1 MAAIQRIKRVQ
12 GIGVFHDFSWTAGL
26 DDFQSYNLIYGLN
39 GSGKTTLS
47 NILRCLEL
55 KKCTEGQFTVTAD
68 GADISSAAI
77 LTHAAIPQVKVFNR
91 DFVTDNVFTSF
102 GTCCPIFFLGE
113 DSATKRKQIEDKEA
127 EKGKQ
132 ELALA
137 EVERKELRR
146 KKSLD
151 DLRIEAAALVKELLR
166 SAGTGNAYNTY
177 DKRNFIAKCDAHK
190 KVGTKPST
198 LSDEEKVQQKAVA
211 AGTAKP
217 EIPEIQF
224 TAPDSEA
231 VKAATV
237 TVLSRSVVSEVIEA
251 LKNRPEVN
259 SWVGEGLKLH
269 NELKVKVCQFCEGPI
284 PDDRVQALEKHFSDE
299 YAAVVKAASDARA
312 TIATHTADLADLTI
326 PDEARV
332 YDDFVAP
339 YRTAV
344 TEISEA
350 RGAIEGFLKSCDD
363 ALKEKR
369 ANPFEIVG
377 FSAEVPASIDIT
389 GVNEQLRAHNARTE
403 NFQLEIAAARA
414 KLEEAIVADKFDK
427 VVELEKEIAAASTE
441 AGTLRSSIAALRAEV
456 LILDGEIK
464 EHRRP
469 AEQINADLA
478 SYLGRK
484 DITLAVE
491 DAGYR
496 IMRDGIP
503 ATKLS
508 EGEKTALAIIYFLKS
523 LEDRGFDKTKGI
535 IVVDDPVSSLDANAL
550 FYAFSFIQ
558 DRTKDV
564 GQLFITTH
572 NFGFLRLVRKWLF
585 RVNKTKK
592 KTKKEARMYM
602 LNCLGSSSGRRAEL
616 AALDPLLSEYESEYS
631 YLFSQVVKG
640 AGESAGEIERF
651 YHYPNIARRV
661 LEAFLAFRLPNSAH
675 TWEDNRFNSDM
686 HGYLHELGFD
696 AAKTNRILNFLN
708 AHSHNARPDGSV
720 DHDESIL
727 LETPAVLADVLE
739 LIEHADSNHC
749 TEMKK
754 LVSPPPAVP

>member
-12 GIGVFHDFSWTAGL
+12 GIAVFHDFSWAAGL

-55 KKCTEGQFTVTAD
+55 KRCTEGQFTITAD
-68 GADISSAAI
+68 GADISSAV
-77 LTHAAIPQVKVFNR
+77 LPTHVALPQVKVFNR
-91 DFVTDNVFTSF
+91 DFVADNVFTSF

-113 DSATKRKQIEDKEA
+113 DSATKRKQIEEKEA
-127 EKGKQ
+127 EKRRQ
-132 ELALA
+132 EAALDI
-137 EVERKELRR
+137 VERKKVRR
-146 KKSLD
+146 QKELD
-151 DLRIEAAALVKELLR
+151 DLRIETAGLIKESLR
-166 SAGTGNAYNTY
+166 SAGAGNSYNTY
-177 DKRNFIAKCDAHK
+177 HKGNFIAKCEAHK
-190 KVGTKPST
+190 ATGIKPSP
-198 LSDEEKVQQKAVA
+198 LSDEKRDQNRAVA
-211 AGTAKP
+211 AGTAKS
-217 EIPEIQF
+217 EIPEVQF
-224 TAPDSEA
+224 TTPDLGA
-231 VKAATV
+231 LKDATE

-251 LKNRPEVN
+251 LKSRPEVN
-259 SWVGEGLKLH
+259 SWVGLGLKLH
-269 NELKVKVCQFCEGPI
+269 RDLKEKFCQFCQSPL
-284 PDDRVQALEKHFSDE
+284 PDERIQALEKHFNDE
-299 YAAVVKAASDARA
+299 YVALVRAVSDART
-312 TIATHTADLADLTI
+312 TIAAHTANIANLTI
-326 PDEARV
+326 PNEARL
-332 YDDFVAP
+332 YDDFVAS

-344 TEISEA
+344 TEDVEA
-350 RGAIEGFLKSCDD
+350 RRAIVGFLASCDD
-363 ALKEKR
+363 ALRKKQ
-369 ANPFEIVG
+369 ANPFEIVA
-377 FSAEVPASIDIT
+377 FSAEVPASVDIT
-389 GVNEQLRAHNARTE
+389 GINEQLRAQNVRTR
-403 NFQLEIAAARA
+403 NFKVEIAAARA
-414 KLEEAIVADKFDK
+414 ALEEAFVADKFNK
-427 VVELEKEIAAASTE
+427 VVELEAEINAAAIE
-441 AGTLRSSIAALRAEV
+441 VGRLWSSIAMLRAEV
-456 LILDGEIK
+456 LKLDGEIK

-484 DITLAVE
+484 DITFAVE

-535 IVVDDPVSSLDANAL
+535 VVIDDPVSSLDANAL

-585 RVNKTKK
+585 RVNKTTK

-602 LNCLGSSSGRRAEL
+602 LNCVGSSSGRRAEL
-616 AALDPLLSEYESEYS
+616 AALDTLLSEYESEYS

-640 AGESAGEIERF
+640 AGASAGEIEKF

-661 LEAFLAFRLPNSAH
+661 LEAFLSFRLPNSAH
-675 TWEDNRFNSDM
+675 TWENNRFNGDM

-727 LETPAVLADVLE
+727 LETPAVLADVLA
-739 LIEHADSNHC
+739 LIAHADSNHC
-749 TEMKK
+749 SEMKK
-754 LVSPPPAVP
+754 LVRPPLAVP

>member
-1 MAAIQRIKRVQ
+1 MAKIQRIKCVQ
-12 GIGVFHDFSWTAGL
+12 GVGVFHDFTWTAGL

-68 GADISSAAI
+68 GADISSAA
-77 LTHAAIPQVKVFNR
+77 LPTLVALPQIKVFNR
-91 DFVTDNVFTSF
+91 DFVADNVFTSF

-113 DSATKRKQIEDKEA
+113 DSAAKRKQIEEKEL
-127 EKGKQ
+127 EKGRQ
-132 ELALA
+132 ETALA
-137 EVERKELRR
+137 EVERKGGQK
-146 KKSLD
+146 KKSLEEI
-151 DLRIEAAALVKELLR
+151 RIETAGTIKELLR
-166 SAGTGNAYNTY
+166 SAGSGNPYNNY
-177 DKRNFIAKCDAHK
+177 DKRNFIEKCDAHK
-190 KVGTKPST
+190 MAGTKPST
-198 LSDEEKVQQKAVA
+198 RSDEEKSLHKAVA

-217 EIPEIQF
+217 DIPEIQF
-224 TAPDSEA
+224 AYPDLGA
-231 VKAATV
+231 VKT
-237 TVLSRSVVSEVIEA
+237 TTESVLSRSVVSELIET
-251 LKNRPEVN
+251 LKSRPEVN
-259 SWVGEGLKLH
+259 SWVGQGLKLH
-269 NELKVKVCQFCEGPI
+269 KDLEVKVCQFCEGPL
-284 PDDRVQALEKHFSDE
+284 PDERIQKLEKHFSDE
-299 YAAVVKAASDARA
+299 YAAVVKAVSEARA
-312 TIATHTADLADLTI
+312 AIATHNSALAAI
-326 PDEARV
+326 IVPDEARV
-332 YDDFVAP
+332 YDDFVTP
-339 YRTAV
+339 YKTAV
-344 TEISEA
+344 KAIREA
-350 RGAIEGFLKSCDD
+350 QCAIEGFLKSCDD
-363 ALKEKR
+363 ALKRKQ
-369 ANPFEIVG
+369 ANPFEIVVL
-377 FSAEVPASIDIT
+377 SAEVPASIDIT
-389 GVNEQLRAHNARTE
+389 AINEQLRAHNDRTK
-403 NFQLEIAAARA
+403 NFQLEITAARVA
-414 KLEEAIVADKFDK
+414 LEEAIVAEKFDK
-427 VVELEKEIAAASTE
+427 VVELQGEIDAAATE
-441 AGTLRSSIAALRAEV
+441 AEILRSSIAALRADV
-456 LILDGEIK
+456 LKLDDEIK

-523 LEDRGFDKTKGI
+523 LEDREFDKTNG
-535 IVVDDPVSSLDANAL
+535 IVVIDDPVSSLDANAL

-592 KTKKEARMYM
+592 RTKKESRMYM

-616 AALDPLLSEYESEYS
+616 VALDTLLSEYESEYS

-640 AGESAGEIERF
+640 ASEIAGEIEKF

-661 LEAFLAFRLPNSAH
+661 LEAFLSFRLPNSAH

-686 HGYLHELGFD
+686 YGYLHELGFD

-749 TEMKK
+749 TAMKE
-754 LVSPPPAVP
+754 LVRSPPAVP

>member
-12 GIGVFHDFSWTAGL
+12 GIGVFNDFSWTAGL

-68 GADISSAAI
+68 GADISSADL
-77 LTHAAIPQVKVFNR
+77 LTLAAIPQVKVFNR

-113 DSATKRKQIEDKEA
+113 DSAAKRKQIEDKEA

-132 ELALA
+132 ELALT
-137 EVERKELRR
+137 EVERKELRS

-151 DLRIEAAALVKELLR
+151 ALRIEAATLVRELLR
-166 SAGTGNAYNTY
+166 SAGTGNDYNTY
-177 DKRNFIAKCDAHK
+177 DKRDFIAKCDAHK
-190 KVGTKPST
+190 KAGTKPST
-198 LSDEEKVQQKAVA
+198 LSDEEKVQHKAVA

-224 TAPDSEA
+224 TAPDLEA
-231 VKAATV
+231 VKAATE
-237 TVLSRSVVSEVIEA
+237 TVLSRSVVTEVIDA

-269 NELKVKVCQFCEGPI
+269 KELKAKVCQFCEGPL
-284 PDDRVQALEKHFSDE
+284 PDERVHALEKHFSDQ
-299 YAAVVKAASDARA
+299 YTAVVKAASDSRA
-312 TIATHTADLADLTI
+312 KIATHTADLADLTI

-332 YDDFVAP
+332 YNDFVAP

-344 TEISEA
+344 MGIGEA
-350 RGAIEGFLKSCDD
+350 RRAIEGFLKSCDD
-363 ALKEKR
+363 ALKEKQ
-369 ANPFEIVG
+369 AKPFEIVG
-377 FSAEVPASIDIT
+377 FSAEVPAPIDIA
-389 GVNEQLRAHNARTE
+389 GVNEQLRAHNARTK
-403 NFQLEIAAARA
+403 NFQREIAAARGV
-414 KLEEAIVADKFDK
+414 LEEAIVADKFDK
-427 VVELEKEIAAASTE
+427 VVELEGEIAAAATE
-441 AGTLRSSIAALRAEV
+441 AGTLRSSIAVLRAEV
-456 LILDGEIK
+456 LKLDGEIK

-478 SYLGRK
+478 SYLGRR

-496 IMRDGIP
+496 IMRGGIP

-508 EGEKTALAIIYFLKS
+508 EGEKTALALIYFLKS
-523 LEDRGFDKTKGI
+523 LEDRGFDKAKGI
-535 IVVDDPVSSLDANAL
+535 VVIDDPVSSLDANAL

-592 KTKKEARMYM
+592 TTKKEARMYM

-616 AALDPLLSEYESEYS
+616 TALDPLLSEYESEYS

-640 AGESAGEIERF
+640 AGESAGEIEKF

-686 HGYLHELGFD
+686 HGHLHELGFD

-739 LIEHADSNHC
+739 LIKHADSNHC
-749 TEMKK
+749 TEMKR
-754 LVSPPPAVP
+754 LVSPPPAVS